1 MSFVAVSHKFTYIL
15 KKTRKKHQ
23 MTFCDIHIN
32 IIIYIERLFAPWMFT
47 YQIIIVLETSTMLTV
62 DKNEQTL
69 VERLNK
75 LFAGYYHADCTANH
89 KYVPLRC
96 LFYIYR
102 YNGPQ

>member
-1 MSFVAVSHKFTYIL
+1 
-15 KKTRKKHQ
+15 

-32 IIIYIERLFAPWMFT
+32 IIYWVTICTLDVYLPDNYYA
-47 YQIIIVLETSTMLTV
+47 LLTV

-89 KYVPLRC
+89 KYVPDRC

-102 YNGPQ
+102 YHGPQ